1 MAFLGCSAAAF
12 ERVILMK
19 NLFRTAA
26 LMVPLS
32 LALAYGAQA
41 KEIPIGKPQLLG
53 GMEIAAVYLQPI
65 EMEPEA

>member
-1 MAFLGCSAAAF
+1 
-12 ERVILMK
+12 MK

-32 LALAYGAQA
+32 LALAYGVQA

-53 GMEIAAVYLQPI
+53 GWKSLRFISSPSKWSRKA
-65 EMEPEA
+65 